1 MASKYLFKMILTGS
15 GGAGKTSLLQRYT
28 TNQFTGSTKMTIGVD
43 FAVHNVQLP
52 GIGNIT
58 LQIWD
63 FGGEQRFRSMLP
75 GFCRGAAGALL
86 IFSLVEPKSFL
97 ELEEWI
103 TIIRKNTNNIP
114 VILVGAKKDLLDPC
128 LPREIPLD
136 DITTFKDK
144 HAMKDYIEISSKTG
158 ENVQDTFKKLAFF
171 MAKKS

>member
-43 FAVHNVQLP
+43 FAVHNVHVP
-52 GIGNIT
+52 EVGNVT

-75 GFCRGAAGALL
+75 GFCKGAAGALL
-86 IFSLVEPKSFL
+86 IFSLIEPKSFF

-103 TIIRKNTNNIP
+103 TIIRKNTTNIP
-114 VILVGAKKDLLDPC
+114 VLLVGAKKDLLDPA
-128 LPREIPLD
+128 LPREISMD
-136 DITTFKDK
+136 EVSNFKTK
-144 HAMKDYIEISSKTG
+144 YALREYLEISSKTG
-158 ENVQDTFKKLAFF
+158 ENVHETFRKLALF
-171 MAKKS
+171 MAKR